1 MNETTGGLMTRKT
14 IGIAVLILIAAA
26 AVFFGLFFFPKTAP
40 PTTTSPK
47 ETLLLAYTTGYSYWD
62 NTPPGSSTIAYA
74 RSDKYQ
80 TLHTVAGG
88 TGTYADPITVAV
100 GWAKIGEAEVPDYPP
115 GTRIY
120 IPNVRRY
127 FIVEDLCGD
136 YNDDGVLPQNKPCH
150 TPEQWARNLGA
161 KVQIDLWIDGE
172 SGTADSTVDC
182 MSAITGEGPHLAIF
196 NPAPD
201 YVVVPGS
208 LFSNGKCTELFGDT
222 LEKLSS
228 S

>member
-1 MNETTGGLMTRKT
+1 MRRNIVVIAIL
-14 IGIAVLILIAAA
+14 IAIAVLGIFA
-26 AVFFGLFFFPKTAP
+26 FFFFPKTTSP
-40 PTTTSPK
+40 ITTSLK
-47 ETLLLAYTTGYSYWD
+47 ETSLLAYTTGYSYWD

-80 TLHTVAGG
+80 TIHSVAGG
-88 TGTYADPITVAV
+88 IGTYADPITVAV
-100 GWAKIGEAEVPDYPP
+100 GWAKIGEAEAPDYPP

-136 YNDDGVLPQNKPCH
+136 YTDDGILPQNKPCH
-150 TPEQWARNLGA
+150 TPEQWARDLGA
-161 KVQIDLWIDGE
+161 RVQIDLWIDGA
-172 SGTADSTVDC
+172 SGTAESTLDC
-182 MSAITGEGPHLAIF
+182 MSAITGEGPHLAIL

-208 LFSNGKCTELFGDT
+208 LFSNGTCTKLFGDR
-222 LEKLSS
+222 LEKLPSS
-228 S
+228 